1 MSERTA
7 PSIAKLDVFLPLL
20 KALPA
25 SPDHASLVEEA
36 EALRRAVSAFHMEA
50 IRFRMHNVERLL
62 KVGSATAPVTEAFEE
77 LRHALEAAGFHTRSH
92 TAP

>member
-7 PSIAKLDVFLPLL
+7 ASLAALDVLIPKI

-25 SPDHASLVEEA
+25 SPAAESLKEEA

-50 IRFRMHNVERLL
+50 IRFRIYNVDRSIKQIGDEP
-62 KVGSATAPVTEAFEE
+62 S
-77 LRHALEAAGFHTRSH
+77 LRKALEDVRQALETAGFHTRSH
-92 TAP
+92 VAP